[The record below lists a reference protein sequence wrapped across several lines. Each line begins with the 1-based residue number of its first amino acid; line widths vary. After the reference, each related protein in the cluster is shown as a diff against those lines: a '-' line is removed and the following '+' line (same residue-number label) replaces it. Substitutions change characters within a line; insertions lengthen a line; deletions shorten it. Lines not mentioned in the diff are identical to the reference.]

1 MADSGNV
8 MGPGSSGMIHLYCTL
23 LIEHQIYMDILNVRT
38 WIFFYLICFVALLW
52 AVFLLIQGM
61 MLWVGLTLVLIVVGF
76 NFILVAS
83 EMRGHKK
90 QEQMMKNITSMKTDS
105 IPGDK
110 NNGK

>member
-1 MADSGNV
+1 MLGIVS
-8 MGPGSSGMIHLYCTL
+8 MIPLYFHL
-23 LIEHQIYMDILNVRT
+23 LIEDQIYMDILNVRT

-52 AVFLLIQGM
+52 AVFLLTQGM
-61 MLWVGLTLVLIVVGF
+61 MLWVGLALVLIVVGF
-76 NFILVAS
+76 NFILVAA

-90 QEQMMKNITSMKTDS
+90 QEQMMKNITAVKPDS

>member
-1 MADSGNV
+1 
-8 MGPGSSGMIHLYCTL
+8 MIHLYCHL

-38 WIFFYLICFVALLW
+38 WVFFYLICFVGLLW
-52 AVFLLIQGM
+52 AVFLLTQGM

-76 NFILVAS
+76 NFILVAT

-90 QEQMMKNITSMKTDS
+90 QEQMMKNITAVKQDS

-110 NNGK
+110 NKGK

>member
-1 MADSGNV
+1 
-8 MGPGSSGMIHLYCTL
+8 MIHLYFHL

-52 AVFLLIQGM
+52 AVFLLTQGM
-61 MLWVGLTLVLIVVGF
+61 MLWVGLALVLIVVGF
-76 NFILVAS
+76 NFILVSA
-83 EMRGHKK
+83 EMRAHKK
-90 QEQMMKNITSMKTDS
+90 HEQMMKNITAVKPDN